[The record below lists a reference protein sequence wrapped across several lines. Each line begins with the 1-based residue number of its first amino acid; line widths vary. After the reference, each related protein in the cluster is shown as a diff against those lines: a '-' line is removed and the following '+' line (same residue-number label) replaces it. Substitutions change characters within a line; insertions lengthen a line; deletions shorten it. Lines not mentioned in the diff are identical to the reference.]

1 MLSKRLMTRD
11 AKEFKPLRAASFRE
25 GMKNRRTKAPDRRAI
40 AGGK

>member
-1 MLSKRLMTRD
+1 MLCRRLKIRD
-11 AKEFKPLRAASFRE
+11 AKEFKPLRMASFRE